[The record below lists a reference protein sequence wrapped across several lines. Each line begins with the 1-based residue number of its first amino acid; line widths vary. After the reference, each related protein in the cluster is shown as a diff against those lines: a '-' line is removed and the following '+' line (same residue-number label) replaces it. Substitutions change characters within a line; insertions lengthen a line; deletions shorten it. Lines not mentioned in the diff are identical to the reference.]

1 MGIGTDI
8 IEIKK
13 VAITI
18 CRSGEPLTQRL
29 LTEYERNSIGRIHE
43 NYHRVAGFWAAKEAA
58 VKAIGTGFR
67 LGILFHDI
75 EIRHDEYGAPCYFFT
90 GHFSN
95 LLKQK
100 KITQSLLSISHCDHY
115 AVAVAIFN

>member
-13 VAITI
+13 VAIAI

-29 LTEYERNSIGRIHE
+29 LTEYERN
-43 NYHRVAGFWAAKEAA
+43 RVWAAKEAA